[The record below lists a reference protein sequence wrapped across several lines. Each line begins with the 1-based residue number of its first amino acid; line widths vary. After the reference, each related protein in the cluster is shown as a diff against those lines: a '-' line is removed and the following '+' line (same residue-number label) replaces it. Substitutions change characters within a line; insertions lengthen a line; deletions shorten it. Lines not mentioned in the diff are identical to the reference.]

1 MKRAYYKDI
10 NETAAGKVTVT
21 VPYQFDLQDH
31 LYQVE
36 LTPERA
42 KEAVARAAKE
52 LCAEYNDEA
61 GEWRY
66 RDDNGYLCGV
76 EEDGMITLG
85 AGLMDDERGVSY
97 SLWCNYHGRIIE
109 ETEK

>member
-1 MKRAYYKDI
+1 MKYD

-21 VPYQFDLQDH
+21 VPYQFDLQG
-31 LYQVE
+31 YQYKVE

-52 LCAEYNDEA
+52 LHAEYDEEE

-97 SLWCNYHGRIIE
+97 SLWCNHHGRIIE

>member
-1 MKRAYYKDI
+1 MKMMMIDD

-21 VPYQFDLQDH
+21 VPYQFDGKEYS
-31 LYQVE
+31 YQVE

-66 RDDNGYLCGV
+66 LDDNGYLCGV

>member
-1 MKRAYYKDI
+1 MNLKLKSG

-21 VPYQFDLQDH
+21 VPYQFDLQEYS
-31 LYQVE
+31 YQVVE

-52 LCAEYNDEA
+52 LCAEYNEEA

>member
-1 MKRAYYKDI
+1 MNMKDY
-10 NETAAGKVTVT
+10 ETAAGKVTVT
-21 VPYQFDLQDH
+21 VPYQFDLQEC
-31 LYQVE
+31 YQDIE

-52 LCAEYNDEA
+52 LCAEYNEA

-66 RDDNGYLCGV
+66 RDDNGYLCAV

-97 SLWCNYHGRIIE
+97 SLWCNHHGRIIE
-109 ETEK
+109 ETENRKEIR

>member
-1 MKRAYYKDI
+1 
-10 NETAAGKVTVT
+10 
-21 VPYQFDLQDH
+21 
-31 LYQVE
+31 
-36 LTPERA
+36 
-42 KEAVARAAKE
+42 
-52 LCAEYNDEA
+52 
-61 GEWRY
+61 
-66 RDDNGYLCGV
+66 V

>member
-1 MKRAYYKDI
+1 MKYD

-21 VPYQFDLQDH
+21 VPYQFDLQEQT
-31 LYQVE
+31 YQVE

-52 LCAEYNDEA
+52 LCAEYNEEA

-76 EEDGMITLG
+76 AADGMITLG

-97 SLWCNYHGRIIE
+97 SLWCSWGHGRIIE

>member
-1 MKRAYYKDI
+1 MKEYD

-21 VPYQFDLQDH
+21 VPYQFDTKEYS
-31 LYQVE
+31 YQVE

-52 LCAEYNDEA
+52 LCAFYNEEA